1 MAMYLGSQRV
11 SVVNYKDYNKGHID
25 GQQAEYDR
33 FWDAYQNYGKRGHYR
48 YAFYRPFW
56 NDENFKPKYDIKP
69 AQDGQY
75 IFQQCGVT
83 DMKAI
88 LQRQGVT
95 LDFSATPMLYYCFSN
110 AAITYLPEL
119 DCSKCNNFQNMFIN
133 CTSLVSIDKLI
144 ISEKATGTNFA
155 RMFDSCSA
163 LENVIF
169 EGVIAADISLGDSPL
184 LSHDSIMSLLN
195 CMKTGGTGTVT
206 LGATNLAKLT
216 DTEKAIATEKGWTL
230 V

>member
-1 MAMYLGSQRV
+1 MSIAEKLQTAAENQQKVYEA
-11 SVVNYKDYNKGHID
+11 
-25 GQQAEYDR
+25 GQKAEYDR
-33 FWDAYQNYGKRGHYR
+33 FWDNYQDNGNRGHYR
-48 YAFYRPFW
+48 YAFYRTFW

-69 AQDGQY
+69 TQDGQY

-88 LQRQGVT
+88 LQRQGVV
-95 LDFSATPMLYYCFSN
+95 LDFSKTPSLYHCFNS
-110 AAITYLPEL
+110 AAVTHLPEL
-119 DCSKCNNFQNMFIN
+119 DCSKCTSFQNTFVN
-133 CTSLVSIDKLI
+133 CSSLVSIDKLI
-144 ISEKATGTNFA
+144 ISDKVTGANFA
-155 RMFDSCSA
+155 QMFTGCSS
-163 LENVIF
+163 LQNVIF
-169 EGVIAADISLGDSPL
+169 EGVIAADISLSGSPL

-216 DTEKAIATEKGWTL
+216 DAEKAIATEKGWTL